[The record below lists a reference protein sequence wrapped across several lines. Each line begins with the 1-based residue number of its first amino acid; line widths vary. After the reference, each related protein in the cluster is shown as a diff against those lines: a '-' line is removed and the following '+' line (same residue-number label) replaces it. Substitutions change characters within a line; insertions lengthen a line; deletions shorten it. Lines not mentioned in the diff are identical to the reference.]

1 MKTIKFDDKY
11 AKEVYSRTGSVEL
24 KETLESIFG
33 KEFFMGAITDRVKTY
48 EDACY
53 ELGEITVDVDDM
65 LSKGFTMDEISYRKL
80 KTIVRA
86 LNEGWVADFKD
97 SDQAKWY
104 PWFRM
109 LSAGSG
115 YVYTNYSPSLT
126 TTYFGSRLCV
136 KSVSLAEYLGKQFYA
151 LYNEFLF

>member
-11 AKEVYSRTGSVEL
+11 AKEVYSRTGSAEL

-33 KEFFMGAITDRVKTY
+33 KDFFMGTITDRIKTY
-48 EDACY
+48 EDACH
-53 ELGEITVDVDDM
+53 ELDESPVDVDDM
-65 LSKGFTMDEISYRKL
+65 LSKGFTVDEISYRKL

-109 LSAGSG
+109 SSAGSG
-115 YVYTNYSPSLT
+115 YVSTNFAPST
-126 TTYFGSRLCV
+126 TVTSIGSRLCV
-136 KSVSLAEYLGKQFYA
+136 KSQSLAVYLGEQFFA
-151 LYNEFLF
+151 LYDEFLF